1 MPNEVEIKFVIHDLN
16 RVRDVLAAAG
26 FKEKTPR
33 THEMNTLYDRD
44 GELRGRDELVRIRK
58 YGDQWTLTH
67 KAKSQGARHKTRLET
82 ESKVEDGEALDQIFR
97 AMSFQPSFRYE
108 KFRSE
113 WTDGQG
119 HVVLDETP
127 IGTIGEIEGAP
138 DWIDRIATRL
148 GIHERDYIN
157 KSYAEL
163 FRDWVQKTGS
173 SANEMTFAAVSPSQP
188 R

>member
-1 MPNEVEIKFVIHDLN
+1 MPNEVEIKFVIHDLK
-16 RVRDVLAAAG
+16 RVRDQLAAAG

-33 THEMNTLYDRD
+33 THEMNSLYDRN

-67 KAKSQGARHKTRLET
+67 KAKSQNARHKTRTET
-82 ESKVEDGEALDQIFR
+82 ETRVADGEALDHVFR
-97 AMSFQPSFRYE
+97 AMGFEPSFRYE

-127 IGTIGEIEGAP
+127 IGTIGEIEGSP
-138 DWIDRIATRL
+138 EWIDRIASQL
-148 GIHERDYIN
+148 GFNERDYIN

-163 FRDWVQKTGS
+163 FREWVRSTGS
-173 SANEMTFAAVSPSQP
+173 NATEMTFAAING
-188 R
+188 